1 MSPWSPTLSLPLALF
16 LFLAA
21 GSLALNGAGN
31 QLGRSIKKIKNGPVS
46 NVVDGCLEHLP
57 WTEVQPSL
65 QRFTNSIQTTETM
78 FIWLIIRLIQLVF
91 SAGTIFSLIKNHP
104 TVFFSRL
111 IIPAE
116 RARI

>member
-1 MSPWSPTLSLPLALF
+1 MEPNTLPAPGALF
-16 LFLAA
+16 ISCSWQP
-21 GSLALNGAGN
+21 GTKWS
-31 QLGRSIKKIKNGPVS
+31 RESIGQINKKIKNGPVS

-65 QRFTNSIQTTETM
+65 QRFTDSIQTTETM